1 MRKFILRT
9 AALFLSVMLI
19 FCSCGGQNTQNGAA
33 DKNALKGLW
42 ISIFDLDYCK
52 GDKLEFV
59 KNFDNMMNTAELYG
73 FNAVFVH
80 VRSHG
85 DANYDSAIY
94 PWSSYIT
101 GTQGKAPDFDP
112 LEVMIKLAHN
122 HDLQFHAWINPFRV
136 SGENKLDKL
145 SADNPAKCW
154 LTDADKSNDS
164 CVIRRKD
171 GIYYNPSS
179 EPVRRLVVDGALEIA
194 RKYDVDGI
202 HLDDYFYPCTDSEID
217 KTQYAE
223 YKKQGG
229 KDTLEDFRRGCIDDM
244 VSKLYSEIKSVNK
257 KIEFGISPQANIETD
272 MSTLYAN
279 VKKWCSVSGYV
290 DYIAP
295 QIYYGFN
302 NSAVVSGQKMDFESC
317 FKLWKKTV
325 TENSVKLY
333 IGLGLYKSGKK
344 DEYAKGGAD
353 EWTQNDDIISRQA
366 AISLNDGDCDG
377 IVVFSY
383 GSLNDNDTSKREAD
397 NLSKLLNDN
406 EAAAYPLVA
415 TVTSK
420 QARTLRG
427 DYADD
432 TSDINYTYLP
442 QGTVDYCAVR
452 DIVNSSGDSVRKYRK
467 LRSGM
472 RVYTDNGSGEADVSI
487 STGKLPEYNCVDFC
501 SAEIEN
507 KHTVLLF
514 EEDFKAPFTVRL
526 SSEENFEY
534 VDINFCYSKKVKGN
548 DNFKDNRL
556 FASSQWID
564 GKNGKTLRI
573 TLRNK
578 GEFFGYHASYDEEGR
593 LELKFLNPPQVSKAD
608 NEYGVSL
615 KNQVIMLDAG
625 HGGKDVGATNSSGK
639 IHESVLNLKLAKAL
653 ETELKKTGAKIIMTR
668 TDDSEPRLAQRAEM
682 IFDNQPDMFVSVHH
696 DWSGNSGAS
705 GVSTYYYYP
714 FSKKLGSFV
723 HNSSGKVMN
732 KLKLSYY
739 PFYVTRMT
747 ECPSILT
754 ENGFMSNDAEVKNLA
769 DDNFIIKQAKAIAK
783 GIAGYYSCYV
793 Q

>member
-1 MRKFILRT
+1 MRKFILRFS
-9 AALFLSVMLI
+9 ALLLSVMFI
-19 FCSCGGQNTQNGAA
+19 FCSCNSQQTQNSAEC
-33 DKNALKGLW
+33 KNALKGLW
-42 ISIFDLDYCK
+42 ISIYDLDYCK
-52 GDKLEFV
+52 GNKLEFV
-59 KNFDNMMNTAELYG
+59 KKFDSMMNTAELYG

-85 DANYDSAIY
+85 DANYDSSIY
-94 PWSSYIT
+94 PWSAFIT

-136 SGENKLDKL
+136 SGENKLDGL

-154 LTDADKSNDS
+154 LNDADKSNDS

-179 EPVRRLVVDGALEIA
+179 SAVRRLIVDGALEIA

-217 KTQYAE
+217 KNEYAA
-223 YKKQGG
+223 YKSGGG
-229 KDTLEDFRRGCIDDM
+229 KDSIEDFRRECIDDM

-257 KIEFGISPQANIETD
+257 KIQFGISPQANIETD
-272 MSTLYAN
+272 MSSLYAN
-279 VKKWCSVSGYV
+279 VKKWGSKSGFV

-302 NSAVVSGQKMDFESC
+302 NSAVINGQKMNFENC
-317 FKLWKKTV
+317 FDLWKKTV
-325 TENSVKLY
+325 DESKVKLY

-344 DEYAKGGAD
+344 DSYAKGGID
-353 EWTQNDDIISRQA
+353 EWTENDDIISRQA
-366 AISLNDGDCDG
+366 SISLNDEKCSG
-377 IVVFSY
+377 IIVFSF
-383 GSLNDNDTSKREAD
+383 GSLSENDTSKKEAD
-397 NLSKLLNDN
+397 NLSKLLNNN
-406 EAAAYPLVA
+406 EAAAYPLIA

-452 DIVNSSGDSVRKYRK
+452 DIVNNSGDSVRKYRK

-472 RVYTDNGSGEADVSI
+472 RVYTDNGSGKSDVSI
-487 STGKLPEYNCVDFC
+487 GTGKLPEYNSVDFC
-501 SAEIEN
+501 GVKNDSKRTIL
-507 KHTVLLF
+507 TF
-514 EEDFKAPFTVRL
+514 DEDFKAPFTVRL
-526 SSEENFEY
+526 NSEDNFEY
-534 VDINFCYSKKVKGN
+534 VDINFCYAKKVRGGDKFRN
-548 DNFKDNRL
+548 NPL
-556 FASSQWID
+556 FSSSQWVD
-564 GKNGKTLRI
+564 AKNSRTLRL
-573 TLRNK
+573 TLCNK
-578 GEFFGYHASYDEEGR
+578 GEFFGYHASYDDFGR
-593 LELKFLNPPQVSKAD
+593 LILSFLNPPKVSKSD
-608 NEYGVSL
+608 NEYGISL
-615 KNQVIMLDAG
+615 KNQVIMVDAG
-625 HGGKDVGATNSSGK
+625 HGGKDVGATSNNGK

-653 ETELKKTGAKIIMTR
+653 ESELKKTGAKIIMTR
-668 TDDSEPRLAQRAEM
+668 NDNSEPRLSDRTEM
-682 IFDNQPDMFVSVHH
+682 IFDSQPDLFVSVHH
-696 DWSGNSGAS
+696 DWSGNKNASGA
-705 GVSTYYYYP
+705 STYYYYP

-732 KLKLSYY
+732 KLKLKYY

-754 ENGFMSNDAEVKNLA
+754 ENGFMSNDSEVSRLA
-769 DDNFIIKQAKAIAK
+769 DDKFIAKQAKAIAK
-783 GIAGYYSCYV
+783 GIAEYYACYV
-793 Q
+793 